1 MSILKNTKGFTL
13 IELILVVSIVGL
25 VIVSVGNYLI
35 TNLNSFNTD
44 VARLDAQ
51 EETQEAMKALT
62 TLALNSS
69 GVEAVGSSTYPSI
82 TDITFK
88 MPESPPDDENKIQL
102 VGNALSS
109 SLTGVLATDI
119 TSLTMIPIP
128 DPERTLADSDYLNAQ
143 GLTITIVSQK
153 NGQQSSLTN
162 QVYFRN
168 K

>member
-1 MSILKNTKGFTL
+1 MSCLKNNRGFTL

-44 VARLDAQ
+44 MARLDAQ
-51 EETQEAMKALT
+51 DASQAAMKALT
-62 TLALNSS
+62 ALVMES
-69 GVEAVGSSTYPSI
+69 GGVHAVGSSTHPII
-82 TDITFK
+82 TDITLE
-88 MPESPPDDENKIQL
+88 MPTALPDDRNRIQMA
-102 VGNALSS
+102 GNTLSS
-109 SLTGVLATDI
+109 SLNGVLSTEI
-119 TSLTMIPIP
+119 MNLTLVPIP
-128 DPERTLADSDYLNAQ
+128 DPEGTPSDADYINAE
-143 GLTITIVSQK
+143 GLTITIVSEK